1 MSSLSLF
8 ESNLLVSDFFSKF
21 SSIDPKKLTK
31 YLITIAIDYL
41 GKYYKTKPIQF
52 ENIRDLASFFSIK
65 IVFLP

>member
-1 MSSLSLF
+1 MSSHGLF

-21 SSIDPKKLTK
+21 SAFDPKKLTK

-52 ENIRDLASFFSIK
+52 ENIRDLASFFR
-65 IVFLP
+65 